1 MPISHKHFNHV
12 FCFDY
17 RTRKL
22 FDKNVDPFKDSHFK
36 CALGEAT
43 KVITVS
49 GAGSI
54 DTAKASKKN
63 GTTNSCI
70 LWTHH
75 PQDVDYIKIDVDGYE
90 KKVVQE
96 QPKQLKIFLVNI

>member
-1 MPISHKHFNHV
+1 MLIIK
-12 FCFDY
+12 
-17 RTRKL
+17 
-22 FDKNVDPFKDSHFK
+22 DPHFK

-70 LWTHH
+70 L
-75 PQDVDYIKIDVDGYE
+75 
-90 KKVVQE
+90 
-96 QPKQLKIFLVNI
+96 